1 MKFSDCFLFFWAI
14 FALLNP
20 DPDCKSGSRDPIVS
34 GSKFW
39 SVSTTLRIIVKNLIR
54 IRINVKIQ
62 KLQRLKTEPSWT
74 LTMEA
79 WRLKMEPWKV
89 RRPLVGD
96 SRHFD
101 EEQYPDPDPHLTEKL

>member
-1 MKFSDCFLFFWAI
+1 
-14 FALLNP
+14 
-20 DPDCKSGSRDPIVS
+20 
-34 GSKFW
+34 
-39 SVSTTLRIIVKNLIR
+39 
-54 IRINVKIQ
+54 
-62 KLQRLKTEPSWT
+62 
-74 LTMEA
+74 MEA